1 MNPENPEAD
10 LHQPGSEQRRS
21 WRFPI
26 IVVLQVKW
34 EQDKVIFSE
43 DAEALEANLHGAVLQ
58 MKTHPPVGT
67 KIELTNRLSSQTV
80 QAQVVALR
88 HSKFDGVAVE
98 LHMPSE
104 TFWGTTFRL
113 KKAAA
118 DLRTIEREIKNGGA
132 DPRVLREF
140 RDAVDFVR
148 KSAWAVYEYQERQ
161 VRRKDAS
168 TVLSLLTVE
177 RVRRGTQLN
186 NDIAANFDSRELTS
200 ETPGIAELLRAVER
214 VAERLR
220 MVQPNTGN
228 RSDDVP
234 FVGSEIIVQSSR
246 A

>member
-1 MNPENPEAD
+1 MNPQNPEAD
-10 LHQPGSEQRRS
+10 RHHPGPEQRRS
-21 WRFPI
+21 WRFPV
-26 IVVLQVKW
+26 IVVLLVKW
-34 EQDKVIFSE
+34 EQNNVIFSE
-43 DAEALEANLHGAVLQ
+43 DAQALEANLYGATLR

-67 KIELTNRLSSQTV
+67 KIELTNRLSNQTV
-80 QAQVVALR
+80 QAQVVAIR
-88 HSKFDGVAVE
+88 PSKSDAVAVE
-98 LHMPSE
+98 LQLPSE

-118 DLRTIEREIKNGGA
+118 DLRTIEREIKKGGA

-161 VRRKDAS
+161 FRHKDAS

-186 NDIAANFDSRELTS
+186 NDLAADFDSRELTPD
-200 ETPGIAELLRAVER
+200 TPGIAELLRAVEG

-220 MVQPNTGN
+220 MVQPNTEN
-228 RSDDVP
+228 R
-234 FVGSEIIVQSSR
+234 
-246 A
+246 

>member
-10 LHQPGSEQRRS
+10 FHQPGPEQRRS
-21 WRFPI
+21 WRFPV

-34 EQDKVIFSE
+34 EQDNVIFSE
-43 DAEALEANLHGAVLQ
+43 AAQALEANLHGATLR

-67 KIELTNRLSSQTV
+67 RLELTNRLSNQTV
-80 QAQVVALR
+80 QAQVVAIR
-88 HSKFDGVAVE
+88 HSKSDAVAVE
-98 LHMPSE
+98 LRLPSE

-113 KKAAA
+113 RKAAA
-118 DLRTIEREIKNGGA
+118 DLRTLEQEIKKGGA

-161 VRRKDAS
+161 LRHKDAS

-186 NDIAANFDSRELTS
+186 NDIAADFDARELTS
-200 ETPGIAELLRAVER
+200 NTPGVAELLRAVEG
-214 VAERLR
+214 VAKRLR
-220 MVQPNTGN
+220 TVQPNPEN
-228 RSDDVP
+228 R
-234 FVGSEIIVQSSR
+234 
-246 A
+246 